1 MRPCVSGP
9 GTLPQRMQDHRL
21 AGALHLAPGRRPRR
35 PRHALLLVAVRAPTQ
50 QPSLLMTPQRPTRPW
65 CVRPTILHWILL
77 NTLSRPS
84 PPAHAPIARSLMGS
98 TVHAYSAYP
107 LRGFN
112 CGSALRP
119 CVLRL
124 EPGLQALTR
133 QFLLVLGVDGVRSI
147 SAVTIPRAGIKV
159 VRWCQ
164 PIWAMLE
171 PFVAMKC
178 EVWVLVCVVEQGT
191 LFPLGGQFTPSTRVE
206 GSSRKNTNLLGGGG
220 YVVVGRESGS
230 DLSMKS
236 CSMSRFMHDFSVAPY
251 LHLLE

>member
-1 MRPCVSGP
+1 M
-9 GTLPQRMQDHRL
+9 MQT
-21 AGALHLAPGRRPRR
+21 PGRWF
-35 PRHALLLVAVRAPTQ
+35 Q
-50 QPSLLMTPQRPTRPW
+50 S
-65 CVRPTILHWILL
+65 
-77 NTLSRPS
+77 
-84 PPAHAPIARSLMGS
+84 
-98 TVHAYSAYP
+98 
-107 LRGFN
+107 
-112 CGSALRP
+112 
-119 CVLRL
+119 
-124 EPGLQALTR
+124 
-133 QFLLVLGVDGVRSI
+133 
-147 SAVTIPRAGIKV
+147 
-159 VRWCQ
+159 
-164 PIWAMLE
+164 IWAMLE